1 MPDLAHSL
9 PAYVPWIIFCPALAG
24 VIQHFF
30 GAKLPRKGDLVVIAG
45 IGASLAMSIALM
57 FQWAALPA
65 GHYFVEAWEW
75 FRLTPGADGIAFDMA
90 IVVDGLTASL
100 LCVVTLVAT
109 LVFVFSTGYMKGD
122 PRYERFF
129 FWLSFFAV
137 AMLILTLA
145 DNLLMLFIGWELVG
159 LCSYKLIGFWSEDL
173 VNAEA
178 AKKAF
183 IVTRVGDVGMLL
195 GMLVFYHYCGTLSMR
210 GIFAGVAAGAVPATA
225 LTWAGIGLF
234 FGAVGKS
241 AQFPLQIWLPDA
253 MAGPTPV
260 SALIH
265 AATMVAAGVYLAAR
279 MFPVFTPDALQYIA
293 WTGGITAFLAALVA
307 FTQTDIK
314 KVLAYSTISQLG
326 YMMLGVGVGAPWA
339 GMFHLTTHAMF
350 KACLF
355 LGSGSV
361 IHAMHH
367 AQDLKDMGGLRKK
380 MPVTFYTFVLS
391 TLALAGIPFTSGFL
405 SKDAILIEALGNGH
419 IVLFSLGL
427 FSAFLTAFYMA
438 RMVWLCFF
446 GKPRNQEKFDHAHES
461 PLSMTVPLIIL
472 AAFAVSFWFTLGAGP
487 EDEFANQFYRTPA
500 YAQEFPKTDAVAH
513 AYWVDGKKPA
523 NWHASHGP
531 RWFQIVAMV
540 LGLIGLGVGI
550 ALFRSGRRNQNARI
564 LPAGVHELAA
574 GKYYMDEMYLDAFV
588 GAANKTAD
596 GCRWVDEKLVDG
608 AVNLSGA
615 VGLFIGDASG
625 DADDLVVDGA
635 VNLAADAAK
644 GAGALVGTAQSGRVR
659 NYLAMAIGV
668 TAVSIIVLVFFV
680 IG

>member
-1 MPDLAHSL
+1 MPEQLHEL
-9 PAYVPWIIFCPALAG
+9 PGYVPWIIFCPAIAA

-30 GAKLPRKGDLVVIAG
+30 GSRLPRKGDLVVIAG
-45 IGASLAMSIALM
+45 IGLSLLMSIALL
-57 FQWAALPA
+57 FAWVDLPR
-65 GHYFVEAWEW
+65 GHYFADSWEW
-75 FRLTPGADGIAFDMA
+75 FRLTDTVAFDMG

-159 LCSYKLIGFWSEDL
+159 LCSYKLIGFWSQDL
-173 VNAEA
+173 ENAEA

-183 IVTRVGDVGMLL
+183 ITTRVGDVGMLL
-195 GMLVFYHYCGTLSMR
+195 GMLVFYNYCGTLSIR
-210 GIFAGVAAGAVPATA
+210 GIFEGVSAGLVPDTA
-225 LTWAGIGLF
+225 LTWAGIGIF

-279 MFPVFTPDALQYIA
+279 MFPVFTPDALMYIA

-380 MPVTFYTFVLS
+380 MPV
-391 TLALAGIPFTSGFL
+391 SGFL
-405 SKDAILIEALGNGH
+405 SKDAILIEAWEGH
-419 IVLFSLGL
+419 QHFLFYLGL

-446 GKPRNQEKFDHAHES
+446 GEPRNKEKFEHAHES
-461 PLSMTVPLIIL
+461 PLSMTVPLVVL
-472 AAFAVSFWFTLGAGP
+472 AVFALSFWFEMGDRD
-487 EDEFANQFYRTPA
+487 EDQFANQFYRTPA
-500 YAQEFPKTDAVAH
+500 YAAQFPETEAVQR
-513 AYWVDGKKPA
+513 AYWTEGSPPEG
-523 NWHASHGP
+523 WHAPHGP
-531 RWFQIVAMV
+531 DWFHFVAMV
-540 LGLIGLGVGI
+540 LGLVGIGVGVS
-550 ALFRSGRRNQNARI
+550 LFLSGRRDEKARI

-574 GKYYMDEMYLDAFV
+574 GKYYMDEMYLDGFV
-588 GAANKTAD
+588 GTANRTAD
-596 GCRWVDEKLVDG
+596 GCRWFDDKLVDG
-608 AVNLSGA
+608 LVNGSGKA
-615 VGLFIGDASG
+615 GLFVGDASG
-625 DADDLVVDGA
+625 DADNLVVDGA
-635 VNLAADAAK
+635 VHLTADAAQ
-644 GAGALVGTAQSGRVR
+644 GAGALVGAAQDGRVR

-668 TAVSIIVLVFFV
+668 TAVSIIALVFLV